1 MERHVIW
8 VSGKVQKAGYRARVV
23 AIAKDLG
30 IKGMVENLPDGRV
43 KVIAEGEEADL
54 ERFAEAL
61 RIRNALIDVTEIKI
75 DRSRGLEG
83 IDGFHKTV
91 GEDET
96 DGRLD
101 KSAEYLKVLIDVT
114 KEGFGRI
121 ETEMSKGF
129 SDLGDKMDQMLDKQD
144 QMLIRQDQMLD
155 KQDATIRAIQG
166 LDSKMDRMLDK
177 QDLLIDKQDETTGE
191 IRGLRTDLKSHI
203 DLRFARIETD
213 LGEVKTALR
222 DKGII

>member
-1 MERHVIW
+1 MIW

-43 KVIAEGEEADL
+43 KVVAEGEEANL

-129 SDLGDKMDQMLDKQD
+129 SDLGDKMDQML
-144 QMLIRQDQMLD
+144 IRQDQMLD
-155 KQDATIRAIQG
+155 KQDETIRAIQG
-166 LDSKMDRMLDK
+166 LDSKMDHMLDK